1 MRAVRWWGRLPLLSL
16 LMSLL
21 MSMLLAFKAQ
31 AGPVAAPPC
40 DRAEPVPWRELA
52 PGVWVWE
59 GANEEVS
66 PANAGHVAP
75 TSVVVDSG
83 QALVIDPG
91 PGLQHGLRVR
101 SSIRCRF
108 KARVVQVVNTHA
120 HAENVLAN
128 AAFADLPIAADA
140 GTREAMVARCP
151 DCLQS
156 LTQRAGDAAMAGT
169 TIVWPG
175 VRLQPGDALRVGRL
189 TLQVLDRE
197 QGHTA
202 SDLVL
207 WMPQHRVL
215 WAGGLA
221 YGGRLPELAQGS
233 VEQWL
238 AALDR
243 LQRLQPLRVVGSR
256 VGDAGLLDAT
266 QLYLQTLR
274 SRVLAAMDAGRHAGE
289 LQAVR
294 LDEWAGWAGFAERQ
308 GFNTQRAWRELEP
321 VWMDQATAPGAAPAP
336 PASVEQVGR

>member
-1 MRAVRWWGRLPLLSL
+1 MSFFWRSPVHELQAAALGALLRQCG
-16 LMSLL
+16 
-21 MSMLLAFKAQ
+21 LLAHAQ
-31 AGPVAAPPC
+31 VLYRPDLDEVARFC
-40 DRAEPVPWRELA
+40 DVYETFCNLC
-52 PGVWVWE
+52 
-59 GANEEVS
+59 
-66 PANAGHVAP
+66 P
-75 TSVVVDSG
+75 TT
-83 QALVIDPG
+83 VITFEHAWYL
-91 PGLQHGLRVR
+91 LQ
-101 SSIRCRF
+101 
-108 KARVVQVVNTHA
+108 
-120 HAENVLAN
+120 VLARLDE
-128 AAFADLPIAADA
+128 FVL
-140 GTREAMVARCP
+140 ARCP
-151 DCLQS
+151 DCLES
-156 LTQRAGDAAMAGT
+156 LTQRAGNAAMAGT

-289 LQAVR
+289 LQSVR